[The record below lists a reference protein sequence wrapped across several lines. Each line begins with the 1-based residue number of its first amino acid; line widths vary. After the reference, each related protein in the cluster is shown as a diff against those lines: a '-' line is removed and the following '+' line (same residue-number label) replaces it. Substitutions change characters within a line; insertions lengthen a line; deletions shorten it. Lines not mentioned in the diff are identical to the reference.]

1 MSLLLS
7 LPLLLYWV
15 FVPTLLS
22 AVLPPAGRLG
32 RDGTAVLLALVSWA
46 VLLLWLPV
54 HIWPP
59 HPLAQPAQAAILAGL
74 ALLYAGVFVAGIR
87 PSAQIPDGGSPK
99 DNPVTVAFLSPLSE
113 EILFRGFLMALALPV
128 LGGYGAAAF
137 TALLFLSAHEV
148 GRIGGARRTRRESL
162 ADLSFG
168 LLAGVLYL
176 ATGTILAPLA
186 LHVLINASY
195 ALGTSWR
202 SS

>member
-7 LPLLLYWV
+7 LPLFLYWL

-22 AVLPPAGRLG
+22 AVMPPAGRLG

-46 VLLLWLPV
+46 LLLLWLPV

-59 HPLAQPAQAAILAGL
+59 RPLAPPVQSAVLIGL
-74 ALLYAGVFVAGIR
+74 ALLYAGVFIAGLM
-87 PSAQIPDGGSPK
+87 PSAQTPEDEDPK
-99 DNPVTVAFLSPLSE
+99 DHLLTLAVLSPLSE
-113 EILFRGFLMALALPV
+113 ELLFRGFLMALALPV

-137 TALLFLSAHEV
+137 TALLFLSAHEI
-148 GRIGGARRTRRESL
+148 GRIGGARRSRRESL

-168 LLAGVLYL
+168 LFAGVLYL

-186 LHVLINASY
+186 LHVLVNAIY
-195 ALGTSWR
+195 AAGASRR